1 MRVKYLAGVLIGAA
15 IGLTLSYLYSQG
27 DGAAITSNLWIGALI
42 GALVGLY
49 MVSVVGMSGRGKA
62 SGDGCG
68 GESPQF
74 G

>member
-1 MRVKYLAGVLIGAA
+1 MRAKYLAGAIIGAT

-27 DGAAITSNLWIGALI
+27 DGAAITSNLGIGALI

-49 MVSVVGMSGRGKA
+49 MVSVASLSGRGSA

-68 GESPQF
+68 GESPRF